1 MSNEIVEEDHGLEPG
16 QDNIRLLGL
25 DVHNP
30 VFFVSAVLI
39 IAFVIIALMFQE
51 AAGAHLA
58 DCASG

>member
-1 MSNEIVEEDHGLEPG
+1 MSNEIIEEDHGLEPG

-39 IAFVIIALMFQE
+39 VAFVIVTLIFRD
-51 AAGAHLA
+51 AAGDVLGVFG
-58 DCASG
+58 SG